1 MLTSILLAALFVI
14 IYTFLTI
21 NHDYWQKKGIPYRKP
36 YPFFGNLFRV
46 FIKKETYQMALHRFY
61 KESEGHRFFGIFN
74 LMIPTLLI
82 RDVKTINH
90 VLKTDFSRFSS
101 RGLMVDYKRDPLS
114 VNIFFMDGHLWKRS
128 RELLRPGFKAGRLRS
143 LVPLIEKSAKLVFEE
158 GGEQR
163 KCLEVKEFSKRFSA
177 AVIVG
182 PVLGLELSDAIVD
195 AFVKHME
202 SAFNVQGWQ
211 AIAVFLRLFVPK
223 IALALGIKCVPQETE
238 DFFKDV
244 VEKVK
249 AGREDGVIREDY
261 IETII
266 SSINGLSDHYEKSL
280 LDAAM
285 SGQFFIFAL
294 GGFETTTSTLIY
306 SLHELARHQDVCEE
320 ARLEISRVLGGRRGG
335 FTYDHLKEMVYLENV
350 INEVLRLHPPITGYT
365 RVCTATYRI
374 PDSDIVLQ
382 PGDPVIIP
390 VLSVQTDSKYF
401 DQPEEFR
408 PSRFDKPI
416 VEGTFLPFA
425 LGPRNCLGMRL
436 AMMQLKIVLA
446 HILLNFDISL
456 DITRT
461 PEKLEFHPEY
471 LIAAPLTDVWIN
483 FTPR

>member
-1 MLTSILLAALFVI
+1 
-14 IYTFLTI
+14 
-21 NHDYWQKKGIPYRKP
+21 
-36 YPFFGNLFRV
+36 
-46 FIKKETYQMALHRFY
+46 MALHRFY
-61 KESEGHRFFGIFN
+61 KESKGHRFFGIFN
-74 LMIPTLLI
+74 LMIPSLLI

-90 VLKTDFSRFSS
+90 MLKTDFSRFSS

-114 VNIFFMDGHLWKRS
+114 VNVFFMDGQLWKRS
-128 RELLRPGFKAGRLRS
+128 RELLRPGFKSGRLRS

-158 GGEQR
+158 GGEQK
-163 KCLEVKEFSKRFSA
+163 KCLEVKKLSKRFSG

-195 AFVKHME
+195 AFVEHLE
-202 SAFNVQGWQ
+202 QAFNVQGWRT
-211 AIAVFLRLFVPK
+211 IPVFMRLFAPK
-223 IALALGIKCVPQETE
+223 IALALGIKCVPQVVE

-244 VEKVK
+244 VKKVK

-261 IETII
+261 IQTII
-266 SSINGLSDHYEKSL
+266 SSINGLSQHYSEKSL

-294 GGFETTTSTLIY
+294 GGFETTASVLTY

-320 ARLEISRVLGGRRGG
+320 VRLEITRVLDGRRGG

-350 INEVLRLHPPITGYT
+350 INEVLRLHPPINGYT
-365 RVCTATYRI
+365 RVCTTTYHI

-382 PGDPVIIP
+382 PGDSIIISAF
-390 VLSVQTDSKYF
+390 SVQTDSKYF

-416 VEGTFLPFA
+416 IEGTFLPFA

-436 AMMQLKIVLA
+436 AMMELKIVLA
-446 HILLNFDISL
+446 HILINFDISL

-461 PEKLEFHPEY
+461 PEKLEFHPEH
-471 LIAAPLTDVWIN
+471 LISAPLTDVWIN